1 MISKQW
7 YVADFETTSY
17 QYYVEHGYTKVW
29 LWAICDSNAEMY
41 ARGYDIDSFIQQCKK
56 LVGKNIYF
64 HNLKFDG
71 SFIIDYLMTI
81 GYQYYEDLSK
91 CDTGFT
97 TLIGEMGEFYTI
109 ELKYSKNRTVHF
121 VDSLKLLPFSVEKIA
136 KDFGLPILKG
146 KIDYNDYTV
155 TDEVIKYI
163 DHDVRI
169 VAMALKQIKEEGMT
183 KLTTASCAYNS
194 YTGMKS
200 DSFLIGCFPTLDDKF
215 LQQWRLAYRGGRSQ
229 VNPLYKGKV
238 LKNVR
243 RFDINSMYPYIMHD
257 MEMPYGDPIKCTKRG
272 QYKFELYH
280 VLISFRL
287 ADGHLPS
294 LLKKAALFA
303 TEDSYYV
310 ESDGVE
316 DIYIS
321 SIDYELL
328 ERNYVIEYV
337 EFLEIVGFRTTTL
350 MFFDYID
357 KWYSKK
363 NVDSG
368 AKKIVDKLML
378 NCLYGKFGSNHRGCH
393 KIPVMDE
400 ETRTVKFVNS
410 PEEDM
415 TKYYLP
421 VAIAVTS
428 YAHRLIDDAIYTTGV
443 DKFVYCDTDSVHTL
457 GTLPDRLVDNKKLG
471 KFKLEAIETKSKYV
485 RQKCYITMEDNKL
498 SITCAG
504 MTKAMKEYAI
514 ETFGETLFSLFTTGF
529 EMSGK
534 LLPKRVPGGS
544 VLYETTFKIK

>member
-1 MISKQW
+1 MISKNW
-7 YVADFETTSY
+7 FVADFETTSY
-17 QYYVEHGYTKVW
+17 QYYLEHGYTQVW
-29 LWAICDSNAEMY
+29 LWAICDSNAEIY

-71 SFIIDYLMTI
+71 SFIIDYLI
-81 GYQYYEDLSK
+81 RQGYCYYEDLND

-109 ELKYSKNRTVHF
+109 ELKYSKNRVVHF

-136 KDFGLPILKG
+136 KDFNLPILKG

-155 TDEVIKYI
+155 TDEKIKYI

-194 YTGMKS
+194 FLGMKS
-200 DSFLIGCFPTLDDKF
+200 ESFLIGCFPTLDDKF
-215 LQQWRLAYRGGRSQ
+215 LETWRLAYRGGRSQ
-229 VNPLYKGKV
+229 VNPMYKGEICY
-238 LKNVR
+238 NVK

-257 MEMPYGDPIKCTKRG
+257 MEMPYGEPILSTKRG
-272 QYKFELYH
+272 QYNFELYH
-280 VLISFRL
+280 VLISFHL
-287 ADGHLPS
+287 ADNHLPS
-294 LLKKAALFA
+294 LLKKASLFA

-310 ESDGVE
+310 ESDGIE
-316 DIYIS
+316 ELYIS

-328 ERNYVIEYV
+328 ERNYVIDYIEFV
-337 EFLEIVGFRTTTL
+337 EIYGFRTTKL

-363 NVDSG
+363 NVDEG

-393 KIPVMDE
+393 KIPVLDDE
-400 ETRTVKFVNS
+400 NNTVKFINS
-410 PEEDM
+410 AEEDM
-415 TKYYLP
+415 KKYYLP

-428 YAHRLIDDAIYTTGV
+428 YAHKLIDDAIYLTGIEN
-443 DKFVYCDTDSVHTL
+443 FVYCDTDSVHTL
-457 GTLPDRLVDNKKLG
+457 GTLPENLIDNKQLG
-471 KFKLEAIETKSKYV
+471 KFKLEAVETKSKYV
-485 RQKCYITMEDNKL
+485 RQKCYVTKENNKL
-498 SITCAG
+498 TITCAG
-504 MTKAMKEYAI
+504 MTKSMKDKAI
-514 ETFGETLFSLFTTGF
+514 EIFGDAIFDIFETGF

-534 LLPKRVPGGS
+534 LIPKRVPGGS

>member
-1 MISKQW
+1 MISKTW

-17 QYYVEHGYTKVW
+17 QYYEETGFTHVW
-29 LWAICDSNAEMY
+29 LWAICDNNAEIY
-41 ARGYDIDSFIQQCKK
+41 ARGYDIDSFIQCCKK

-71 SFIIDYLMTI
+71 SFIIDYLIRM
-81 GYQYYEDLSK
+81 GYQYYEDLNN
-91 CDTGFT
+91 CDAGFT

-109 ELKYSKNRTVHF
+109 ELKYSKNRVVHF

-136 KDFGLPILKG
+136 KDFNLPILKG

-155 TDEVIKYI
+155 NDEKIKYI
-163 DHDVRI
+163 DHDVKI
-169 VAMALKQIKEEGMT
+169 VAMALSQIKEEGMT
-183 KLTTASCAYNS
+183 KLTTASCAYNNFL
-194 YTGMKS
+194 GMKS
-200 DSFLIGCFPTLDDKF
+200 ESFLIGCFPTLEDNF
-215 LQQWRLAYRGGRSQ
+215 LKTWRLAYRGGRSQ
-229 VNPLYKGKV
+229 VNPLYKGV
-238 LKNVR
+238 ILNNVK
-243 RFDINSMYPYIMHD
+243 RFDINSMYPYVMHD
-257 MEMPYGDPIKCTKRG
+257 MEMPYGNPIKCEQRG

-280 VLISFRL
+280 VRISFHL
-287 ADGHLPS
+287 ADNHLPS

-310 ESDGVE
+310 ESDGIE
-316 DIYIS
+316 EIYIS

-328 ERNYVIEYV
+328 ERNYVIDYIEFV
-337 EFLEIVGFRTTTL
+337 EIIGFRTTKL

-363 NVDSG
+363 NIDSG

-393 KIPVMDE
+393 KIPTLDA
-400 ETRTVKFVNS
+400 ETNTVKFINS

-428 YAHRLIDDAIYTTGV
+428 YAHKLIDDAIYLTGIEN
-443 DKFVYCDTDSVHTL
+443 FVYCDTDSVHTL
-457 GTLPDRLVDNKKLG
+457 GTLPKNLIDNKQLG
-471 KFKLEAIETKSKYV
+471 KFKLEAIEEKSKYV
-485 RQKCYITMEDNKL
+485 RQKCYITKENNEL
-498 SITCAG
+498 AITCSG
-504 MTKAMKEYAI
+504 MTKSMKEKAI
-514 ETFGETLFSLFTTGF
+514 ELFGEALFDLFETGF

-534 LLPKRVPGGS
+534 LIPKRVPGGS